1 MMHVCEFLR
10 NLLLGFRSLWEK
22 AFPPA
27 GNPLLRDPFCA
38 RLRADIAQARRRH
51 KPVRHLKA
59 QLEARLDEILGEK
72 GRS

>member
-1 MMHVCEFLR
+1 MHVYEFIRGLLR
-10 NLLLGFRSLWEK
+10 GFRSLWET

-38 RLRADIAQARRRH
+38 RLRSEIAEARRRH

-59 QLEARLDEILGEK
+59 QLEARVDEILGEK